1 MSTFIIA
8 DDHPITLAGM
18 KTYIEKLGHLVLA
31 TYENGITAFNNII
44 SLKPDY
50 AILDLS
56 MPGMSGLEVLEKVR
70 AKNKSIKIIIYTM
83 YTETTLFDK
92 AVKLGVNGYILKE
105 FAMQELE
112 TCLDTLKY
120 KQVWF
125 SPKLSEKLIFKE
137 SDTLQEKI
145 LSLTPSEKKIISLI
159 AQEKSSKVIADMLF
173 ITEKTVE
180 NHRSNM
186 IKKLNLQNN
195 KNALLLW
202 AIEHKDHLI

>member
-1 MSTFIIA
+1 MATFIIA

-18 KTYIEKLGHLVLA
+18 KTYIEKLGHLVLS
-31 TYENGITAFNNII
+31 TYDNGISAFNNIV

-56 MPGMSGLEVLEKVR
+56 MPGMNGLEVLEKVR
-70 AKNKSIKIIIYTM
+70 LQNKTIKIIIYTM

-120 KQVWF
+120 KDEWF
-125 SPKLSEKLIFKE
+125 SPKLNEKLIFKE
-137 SDTLQEKI
+137 SDTAQEKI
-145 LSLTPSEKKIISLI
+145 LILTPAERKIVSLI
-159 AQEKSSKVIADMLF
+159 AQEKNSKQIADLLF
-173 ITEKTVE
+173 ISEKTVE
-180 NHRSNM
+180 NHRSNI
-186 IKKLNLQNN
+186 IKKLQLPTS
-195 KNALLLW
+195 KNALLIW
-202 AIEHKDHLI
+202 ALEHKGSI

>member
-18 KTYIEKLGHLVLA
+18 KTYIEKLGHVVLA

-70 AKNKSIKIIIYTM
+70 ARNKSIKIIIYTM

-112 TCLDTLKY
+112 TCLDSLKY
-120 KQVWF
+120 KPEWF

-137 SDTLQEKI
+137 NDTLQEKV
-145 LSLTPSEKKIISLI
+145 LLLTPSEKKIISLI
-159 AQEKSSKVIADMLF
+159 AQEKSSKTIADMLF

-202 AIEHKDHLI
+202 AIEHKDHLT